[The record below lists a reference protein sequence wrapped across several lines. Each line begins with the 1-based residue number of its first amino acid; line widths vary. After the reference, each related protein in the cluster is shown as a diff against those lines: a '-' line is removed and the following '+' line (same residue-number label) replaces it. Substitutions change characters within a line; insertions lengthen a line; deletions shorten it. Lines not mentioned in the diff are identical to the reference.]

1 MERPKIATTGSA
13 AAAAASAAAA
23 DKRKKSEEASASK
36 ESRIDARQVID
47 DLIKSAN
54 LEHDEN
60 AEGTRPYSTI
70 FSQHVWQL
78 QTAVSLA
85 IDLKKKWARVFT
97 FFLCLLFFLQCLAF
111 SWKTSQKAARRRTN
125 GSTAE
130 AGETAKSMAAFGDG
144 VPSSILNFIFVTY

>member
-1 MERPKIATTGSA
+1 MRHRIPKVLTDEDLQPSIRTGKGRNSNGSGFSDTGSMERPKIATTGSA

-23 DKRKKSEEASASK
+23 DTRKKSEEASASK

-70 FSQHVWQL
+70 FSQHV
-78 QTAVSLA
+78 
-85 IDLKKKWARVFT
+85 
-97 FFLCLLFFLQCLAF
+97 
-111 SWKTSQKAARRRTN
+111 
-125 GSTAE
+125 
-130 AGETAKSMAAFGDG
+130 
-144 VPSSILNFIFVTY
+144 

>member
-1 MERPKIATTGSA
+1 MHRLISFYSCPFCNTHRNPSNGSGFSDTGSMERPKIATTGSA

-60 AEGTRPYSTI
+60 AEGTIQYNI
-70 FSQHVWQL
+70 FTTL
-78 QTAVSLA
+78 
-85 IDLKKKWARVFT
+85 
-97 FFLCLLFFLQCLAF
+97 
-111 SWKTSQKAARRRTN
+111 
-125 GSTAE
+125 
-130 AGETAKSMAAFGDG
+130 
-144 VPSSILNFIFVTY
+144 